1 MADVMVRDGW
11 RDAGYEYVCVDD
23 CWPSRRRDAFGRLQA
38 DPTRF
43 PGGVKRL
50 ADYVRL
56 PDDLFIICHYPS
68 SINHVCQ
75 QVALVK
81 GRLL

>member
-1 MADVMVRDGW
+1 MRMADAMVRDGW

-50 ADYVRL
+50 ADYVR
-56 PDDLFIICHYPS
+56 P
-68 SINHVCQ
+68 
-75 QVALVK
+75 A
-81 GRLL
+81 